1 MKLLLVA
8 AALLALAAARPQA
21 RDGEAYIDEY
31 SADNDGLGT
40 YAFGFKTSNGI
51 IRQENAILK
60 NAGTEDEELEIRGTI
75 TWVDVD
81 GKENSIVFVANKDG
95 YQPQVSP

>member
-1 MKLLLVA
+1 MHFDRNA
-8 AALLALAAARPQA
+8 Q
-21 RDGEAYIDEY
+21 
-31 SADNDGLGT
+31 
-40 YAFGFKTSNGI
+40 FKTSNGI

-60 NAGTEDEELEIRGTI
+60 NAGTDDEELEIRGTI